1 MIKTYEIPYFIG
13 LDQSIEEDR
22 IRPAFSPDAV
32 NCETEGGRLRTA
44 KGYLKYSSAPVPGA
58 AAVDMLT
65 SLRKNDGSEI
75 PVCITG
81 GSVYALVNDSWQL
94 KYSYEAP
101 ISHSY
106 DCAAVRIGTTD
117 HLVIADGKH
126 RMLKFD
132 GSTVSLFGSEEGCS
146 DIPCAFLTVYRGRL
160 FAAGESENPDRLY
173 YSCLPG
179 SGRTVENWGYVE
191 ASPAVEGGHAEVGS
205 IGGDP
210 IVAIKALSNQ
220 LLIFKKHSLYR
231 LIGDRPS
238 NFTIEHIDASVPETV
253 HTAIGIHGDILYFVT
268 KNGLYYYN
276 GVTARPCPDMRLI
289 KRCMSTANVK
299 HSRLVTVRD
308 RLYFTIKRGF
318 ADEMVIYDLI
328 ERKYMRRTG
337 FSLHDLAEIDGM
349 VMLISGTRHLCM
361 FESGE
366 TYDGVPISA
375 YWTTPLTDLSDMA
388 VIKSPRMLFM
398 RAHGDPI
405 DVTLTCDGRSETR
418 RITLPASGSAVTEM
432 PFFEGG
438 RAFSLRIA
446 NVNGGRMEFEGGL
459 QLELSVRRRTE

>member
-146 DIPCAFLTVYRGRL
+146 DILADAKAINEAR
-160 FAAGESENPDRLY
+160 AAEEEKYIED
-173 YSCLPG
+173 
-179 SGRTVENWGYVE
+179 T
-191 ASPAVEGGHAEVGS
+191 A
-205 IGGDP
+205 
-210 IVAIKALSNQ
+210 KA
-220 LLIFKKHSLYR
+220 
-231 LIGDRPS
+231 
-238 NFTIEHIDASVPETV
+238 
-253 HTAIGIHGDILYFVT
+253 
-268 KNGLYYYN
+268 
-276 GVTARPCPDMRLI
+276 
-289 KRCMSTANVK
+289 
-299 HSRLVTVRD
+299 
-308 RLYFTIKRGF
+308 
-318 ADEMVIYDLI
+318 
-328 ERKYMRRTG
+328 
-337 FSLHDLAEIDGM
+337 
-349 VMLISGTRHLCM
+349 
-361 FESGE
+361 
-366 TYDGVPISA
+366 
-375 YWTTPLTDLSDMA
+375 
-388 VIKSPRMLFM
+388 
-398 RAHGDPI
+398 
-405 DVTLTCDGRSETR
+405 
-418 RITLPASGSAVTEM
+418 
-432 PFFEGG
+432 
-438 RAFSLRIA
+438 
-446 NVNGGRMEFEGGL
+446 
-459 QLELSVRRRTE
+459 